1 MCGCIL
7 GWWRVVYHLRV
18 TVSFNLT
25 FVLVFL
31 IILSGTFLVIFEVGI
46 PNLDFDNYPTTIFRS
61 ILTQI
66 YVFLVLFTIFHFDLE
81 KVIIK
86 FGSEF
91 LSKVHPACHN
101 IANDI
106 KPGSDSK
113 KTDKYA
119 VDCSKAECWGVK

>member
-1 MCGCIL
+1 M
-7 GWWRVVYHLRV
+7 
-18 TVSFNLT
+18 
-25 FVLVFL
+25 
-31 IILSGTFLVIFEVGI
+31 
-46 PNLDFDNYPTTIFRS
+46 DFDNYPTTIFKS

-81 KVIIK
+81 KVIIE

-91 LSKVHPACHN
+91 LSKVHPACNN
-101 IANDI
+101 IANGI

-119 VDCSKAECWGVK
+119 LCEMYIMLFIQQCGQGILLLDKKAFLFIQEKF